1 MNIVSVVA
9 EGAGKYVHW
18 GVIQI
23 SVANLTIIA
32 VMVLLFLLALV
43 VPFPTR
49 HSGVS
54 DDGGHDR

>member
-32 VMVLLFLLALV
+32 VMVLLFVLALV

-49 HSGVS
+49 HGDVS
-54 DDGGHDR
+54 EDGGHDR